1 MNCAALRQREQGR
14 GRRLSAQAALAW
26 RGTWAIHPPPYNW
39 ADGAMQHSKCCNLPG
54 VGERGKS
61 SEGAGG
67 ASGMQAE
74 QPSAPAGSPQPVG
87 PRAAWRRRR
96 CRLGPPR
103 HLLRWRPARRSPPR
117 ARAFARCRRTPVSLN
132 RAGRRRS
139 GPPRRAPWRSA
150 ATRERAAALRPEL
163 QTLAAGRQGPTT
175 RRPSSPRPRSRRGAC
190 RRLLPHRRTRAGAAP
205 PGASWGS
212 GPLRSQQMGN
222 ARRRA
227 AAAQAAAGPGRAR
240 AQSGAPPAPPPP
252 PHPNPRPSPRWP

>member
-1 MNCAALRQREQGR
+1 MGQTSSSQSCPPRYTCSPSSRSSMHCAALRQREQGR

-87 PRAAWRRRR
+87 P
-96 CRLGPPR
+96 
-103 HLLRWRPARRSPPR
+103 
-117 ARAFARCRRTPVSLN
+117 RAFARCRRTPVSLN